1 MISLL
6 TGPFGILLVSVAF
19 IVLAIAVLRL
29 HAFLALMLAAVLCGL
44 LTAVSKPGAP
54 GAVAAV
60 DLAMTEFG
68 VAAGRIGFVIAM
80 AAVIGVCLLESGAAD
95 RIVRALLAAVGEKR
109 AGLAMLAAGFLL
121 SIPVFFDTVFFLLLP
136 IAAALARRT
145 GRDYL
150 FYVLALCGGGV
161 ITHSTVPPTPGPLV
175 TAELLQLDLGTAMV
189 VGILAGILP
198 AAAALGLA
206 RVLATRFPLDQPAA
220 GTAGGDPA
228 ATPRPS
234 PALAFALLPV
244 VLPVL
249 LIAAAALLPA
259 SAPGAGN
266 WREALGFAGNKNIAL
281 FLGAVAG
288 LGLLWRSRPAGQSLA
303 DVIAPPLETAGV
315 IILITAA
322 GGAYGAMIK
331 HSGLGDAVQA
341 LAAGRGLDFVLLGWT
356 LAVVVRVAQGS
367 ATVAM
372 LTTAGILMAMAG
384 KTGFGCHPAY
394 VFLAIGYG
402 SFFCSWMNDSGFWLV
417 SRMTGMSEG
426 RTLRTWTVL
435 LTALSVLGGIQTWIV
450 SRLLPFVP

>member
-1 MISLL
+1 MTTLL
-6 TGPFGILLVSVAF
+6 TGPFGILLLSVAF
-19 IVLAIAVLRL
+19 IVVAIGVLRL

-44 LTAVSKPGAP
+44 MTAAAKPGAP
-54 GAVAAV
+54 GAAAAV

-68 VAAGRIGFVIAM
+68 SAAGRIGFVIAM

-109 AGLAMLAAGFLL
+109 AGLALLAAGFLL

-175 TAELLQLDLGTAMV
+175 TAELLRLDLGTAML
-189 VGILAGILP
+189 VGVGAGILP
-198 AAAALGLA
+198 AIAVLGLA
-206 RVLATRFPLDQPAA
+206 RFLSARNPLEQPPAGATGGEAGAA
-220 GTAGGDPA
+220 S
-228 ATPRPS
+228 RSS
-234 PALAFALLPV
+234 PALGFALLPV
-244 VLPVL
+244 VLPVI

-259 SAPGAGN
+259 SQPDAAA
-266 WREALGFAGNKNIAL
+266 WRSVLGFAGNKNIAL
-281 FLGAVAG
+281 LVGAVAG
-288 LGLLWRSRPAGQSLA
+288 LGLLWRGRPAGQSLA

-341 LAAGRGLDFVLLGWT
+341 LAAGRGLDYVLLAWA

-372 LTTAGILMAMAG
+372 MTAAGILTAMAG
-384 KTGFGCHPAY
+384 DAGFGCHPAY

-417 SRMTGMSEG
+417 SRMTGMSETQ
-426 RTLRTWTVL
+426 TLRTWTVL
-435 LTALSVLGGIQTWIV
+435 LTALSLVGGGQTWIL
-450 SRLLPFVP
+450 SRILPFAP